1 MEHPQPR
8 VYYVVFAALMVL
20 LIATLV
26 VAEINVGRAA
36 FFVAALIAT
45 VKAALIVLYFMH
57 VRYSQPLTWIVAL
70 AGFFW
75 LAILFVLTLSDYVTR
90 HAIG

>member
-8 VYYVVFAALMVL
+8 VYYTVFAALMVL

-26 VAEINVGRAA
+26 VAELNVGPPA
-36 FFVAALIAT
+36 FFIAALIAT
-45 VKAALIVLYFMH
+45 VKAALIILYFMH

-75 LAILFVLTLSDYVTR
+75 LGILFVLTLSDYVTR
-90 HAIG
+90 VAVL